1 MIDRSKY
8 REYKLVQT
16 RIQGKLDSEFE
27 FFDTIVGVGTDI
39 STDEF
44 ISDVKLSGDFH
55 DALINNE
62 VQIALKSGNIE
73 PILIPDYK
81 TLEVMLVER
90 GLTYNAIR
98 IQTNIDEFIY
108 DDLNELASRLSEY
121 NNVIRFESGY
131 KPAFPFFRDPG
142 DYIDG
147 NDYDEQV
154 YQKQT
159 YLEKL
164 RAQYEG
170 EMIVLNDFNADI
182 IVESVRMMIYG
193 EWRSIAYAT
202 TQNGRPFPEST
213 TLEYYNHINGL
224 GLDYDATADWYD
236 DNSILNVMIDEGV
249 ITNLQDDGLSS
260 PVWNDFNHY
269 EYDEGGRRGIS
280 NTDYVQVAR
289 YQRYINTTNNEVFD
303 LEYMQPYEPE
313 GSELYYDEYAGWN
326 DLVSNN
332 SSQQSEPNVRRS
344 VLIDRNNLP
353 ERVVSQVRNVRRLG
367 R

>member
-8 REYKLVQT
+8 REYKLAQT

-27 FFDTIVGVGTDI
+27 FFDITSATVDI

-62 VQIALKSGNIE
+62 IQIALKSGNIE
-73 PILIPDYK
+73 PILIPDYE

-90 GLTYNAIR
+90 GLTYNAIQV
-98 IQTNIDEFIY
+98 QTNIDEFIY
-108 DDLNELASRLSEY
+108 DNLETLSSRRLEY
-121 NNVIRFESGY
+121 TNVIRFESGY
-131 KPAFPFFRDPG
+131 RPAFPFFRDPG

-164 RAQYEG
+164 RARFEG

-193 EWRSIAYAT
+193 EWRSISYAT
-202 TQNGRPFPEST
+202 RQNGRPFPEINT
-213 TLEYYNHINGL
+213 FEYYNHINGL

-236 DNSILNVMIDEGV
+236 DDSILNVMIDEGV
-249 ITNLQDDGLSS
+249 ITNLQDDGLGS

-269 EYDEGGRRGIS
+269 EYNEGGLLGS
-280 NTDYVQVAR
+280 DNKDYVKQTR
-289 YQRYINTTNNEVFD
+289 YLRYIDETNNEVFN

-313 GSELYYDEYAGWN
+313 GSELYYNEYAPWQEI
-326 DLVSNN
+326 S
-332 SSQQSEPNVRRS
+332 
-344 VLIDRNNLP
+344 
-353 ERVVSQVRNVRRLG
+353 
-367 R
+367 